1 METQAVNSESEMF
14 AFFEMSP
21 DLVCIVSKEGY
32 IKKMNEAVIEKLGY
46 TREELLAK
54 PASAF
59 ILPEDREMTQSKR
72 ISLLRGNALLNFE
85 NRYVTR
91 DGDIVWLHWTSFYLP
106 DKEIVFAIAKDVT
119 HGKLLEKEINEKYK
133 KFKGLS
139 DHFKSRIEK
148 DRKSFSVELHE
159 ELAQLVSVIKMDL
172 NSISSLVPD
181 LPGLLK
187 SRIDHAAGIS
197 ELLIQTIRKISFEI
211 SPYILFDLGL
221 DEALKSLCNDFTSYN
236 HIPCIFESNY
246 NEEDLTQEIKI
257 DFFRIC
263 QESLSNV
270 MNHAQ
275 ANWVKIRIKDT
286 RDAVQLTVTDDGKGF
301 EIKKKLQLS
310 GMANMR
316 ERVASINGKLV
327 IQSKIGKGTMIR
339 VTVPRHQTGHH

>member
-1 METQAVNSESEMF
+1 MKTQAVNSESEMF